1 MSEKVINRRELKERV
16 QAMKRAGK
24 TIVFTNGCFDL
35 LHIGHVQYLEAAKAQ
50 GDILVVG
57 LNSDSSVRKIKGP
70 NRPVVPEKE
79 RAEVLAALACVDVV
93 TIFEQPDPLTTIQT
107 IVPHVLV
114 KGADWAEDAI
124 VGRDVV
130 EAAGGRVVRVPL
142 TAGASTTRVIET
154 ILAHYGGKE
163 NG

>member
-16 QAMKRAGK
+16 QAMKRVGK

-93 TIFEQPDPLTTIQT
+93 TIFEEPDPLTTIQT

>member
-1 MSEKVINRRELKERV
+1 MAQALKKE
-16 QAMKRAGK
+16 GK

-35 LHIGHVQYLEAAKAQ
+35 LHIGHVQYLEAARAQ
-50 GDILVVG
+50 GDILIVG

-70 NRPVVPEKE
+70 NRPVVPENE

-93 TIFEQPDPLTTIQT
+93 TIFAERDPLITIQT
-107 IVPHVLV
+107 IVPDVLV

-124 VGRDVV
+124 VGSDVV

-142 TAGASTTRVIET
+142 TAGASTTKVIET
-154 ILAHYGGKE
+154 ILANYGGKE